1 MKPKFPTSIDY
12 AGVIVMML
20 EKIGWIRMKRTLT
33 MLIVEILGRVSI
45 T

>member
-1 MKPKFPTSIDY
+1 
-12 AGVIVMML
+12 MML

-33 MLIVEILGRVSI
+33 TLIVEILGWVSI